1 MQKSDDS
8 TCPHCGCQ
16 TKQRDR
22 AEYKKLCN
30 RLSRVEGQVRGIKK
44 MLEEDAYCIDIL
56 NQVAAANAALN
67 SFSREL
73 LADHLKTCVTEDIQ
87 NGGAQGRV
95 DELVF
100 AMQKLMK

>member
-1 MQKSDDS
+1 MEENRKNN
-8 TCPHCGCQ
+8 CPHCSSQ
-16 TKQRDR
+16 TKFRNE
-22 AEYKKLCN
+22 AEYKRLCN

-87 NGGAQGRV
+87 TGGKQGRV
-95 DELVF
+95 DELVD